1 MVGEIDLHE
10 IDKITNKYRDDRSAL
25 IQVLLD
31 VQHEYNWLPEAAL
44 RRISE
49 RLGIAFSEV
58 YRVASFY
65 KALSLSPR
73 GRHQVR
79 VCLGTACHVRGAP
92 RILEKVEQALSIKAG
107 DTTQDMKFT
116 LERVNCLGCC
126 ALGPVMV
133 VDGEAHGKL
142 ALAKVEKVL
151 NEYD

>member
-1 MVGEIDLHE
+1 VVGEIDLHE
-10 IDKITNKYRDDRSAL
+10 IDKIANKYRGDQGPL

-31 VQHEYNWLPEAAL
+31 VQNAYNWLPEAAL

-92 RILEKVEQALSIKAG
+92 RILEKVEQALNIKAG
-107 DTTQDMKFT
+107 DTTQNMKFT
-116 LERVNCLGCC
+116 LDRVNCLGCC
-126 ALGPVMV
+126 ALGSVMV

-151 NEYD
+151 SQYD

>member
-1 MVGEIDLHE
+1 MVGEIDVHE
-10 IDKITNKYRDDRSAL
+10 IDKIANKYRDDRSAL

-31 VQHEYNWLPEAAL
+31 VQNEYNWLPEAAL
-44 RRISE
+44 RRIGE
-49 RLGIAFSEV
+49 RLGVAFSEI

-65 KALSLSPR
+65 KALSLTPR

-92 RILEKVEQALSIKAG
+92 RILEKVEQALNIKAG

-116 LERVNCLGCC
+116 LDRVNCLGCC

>member
-1 MVGEIDLHE
+1 MLGEIDLHE
-10 IDKITNKYRDDRSAL
+10 IDKIANKYQGDRGAL

-31 VQHEYNWLPEAAL
+31 VQNACNWLPQAAL
-44 RRISE
+44 RRVGE
-49 RLGIAFSEV
+49 RLGVAFSEV

-92 RILEKVEQALSIKAG
+92 RILERVEQVLNIKAG
-107 DTTQDMKFT
+107 DTTQDMRFT

-133 VDGEAHGKL
+133 VDDKAHGKL
-142 ALAKVEKVL
+142 ALAKVEEVL
-151 NEYD
+151 NQYD

>member
-10 IDKITNKYRDDRSAL
+10 IDKIANKYQRDQAAL

-31 VQHEYNWLPEAAL
+31 VQNEYNWLPEAAL
-44 RRISE
+44 RRIGE
-49 RLGIAFSEV
+49 RLGVAFSEV

-92 RILEKVEQALSIKAG
+92 RILEQVEQALNIKAG
-107 DTTQDMKFT
+107 DTTGDMKFT

-142 ALAKVEKVL
+142 AMAKVEKVL
-151 NEYD
+151 NGYD